1 LGTSFPN
8 HSIGLAVPPWVSP
21 KQERGKTEVEK
32 TDPKQ
37 QCIRKHTAEMF
48 GRIEAIPVLWNEDGN
63 LEDYTLQQD

>member
-1 LGTSFPN
+1 MTVSSAEMARVSGTSFPN

-37 QCIRKHTAEMF
+37 
-48 GRIEAIPVLWNEDGN
+48 
-63 LEDYTLQQD
+63 